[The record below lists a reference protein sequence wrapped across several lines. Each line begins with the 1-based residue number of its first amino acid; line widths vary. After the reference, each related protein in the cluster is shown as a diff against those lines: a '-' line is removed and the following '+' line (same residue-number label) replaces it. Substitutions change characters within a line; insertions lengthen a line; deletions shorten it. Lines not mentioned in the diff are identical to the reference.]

1 VLTWSEGLAS
11 PNRSPGLRRAIV
23 ATLRLGTRGSTLAR
37 RQTELVSQALAAT
50 HPGIAIE
57 TVEVRTEGDR
67 RQDVPLEEMGGQG
80 VFVKEIEQ
88 RLLTGEIDIA
98 VHSLKDM
105 PSELPAGLTLGA
117 LLPRGDVRDALVGR
131 DGLDLAGL
139 TAGARIGSD
148 SRRRA
153 VQLMALRP
161 DIEVVSIRGNVDTRL
176 RKVDAGEYDA
186 VALAVAGLE
195 RLGLGD
201 RATQV
206 FSEREVLP
214 AAGQGAIAVE
224 CRTDDVE
231 TMGLLA
237 VIDDPSTRIATDAER
252 AFLRAMGAGC
262 RLPIA
267 AYATVDEGRL
277 RLEAMIADDA
287 GKMFRGA
294 ASGSVE
300 SAENLGSSLAHRLRI
315 EARV

>member
-1 VLTWSEGLAS
+1 M
-11 PNRSPGLRRAIV
+11 
-23 ATLRLGTRGSTLAR
+23 ATIRLGTRGSALAR
-37 RQTELVSQALAAT
+37 RQTELVSQALTTA
-50 HPGIAIE
+50 HPGILIE

-105 PSELPAGLTLGA
+105 PSDLPAGLTIGA
-117 LLPRGDVRDALVGR
+117 LMPRGDVRDALVGR
-131 DGLDLAGL
+131 DGLDLDGL
-139 TAGARIGSD
+139 PARARIGSD

-161 DIEVVSIRGNVDTRL
+161 DIDVVSIRGNVDTRL

-195 RLGLGD
+195 RLGLGG

-224 CRTDDVE
+224 CRAADVE
-231 TMGLLA
+231 TLELLA
-237 VIDDPSTRIATDAER
+237 AIDDSPTRAATDAER

-267 AYATVDEGRL
+267 AYATVDEGTL

-287 GKMFRGA
+287 GKMYRGA

-300 SAENLGSSLAHRLRI
+300 SAEH
-315 EARV
+315 

>member
-1 VLTWSEGLAS
+1 VT
-11 PNRSPGLRRAIV
+11 
-23 ATLRLGTRGSTLAR
+23 TLRLGARGSALAR
-37 RQTELVSQALAAT
+37 RQTELVSQALVAA
-50 HPGIAIE
+50 HPDTVVE

-117 LLPRGDVRDALVGR
+117 LLPRGDVRDVLVGR
-131 DGLDLAGL
+131 GGLDLTGL
-139 TAGARIGSD
+139 PAGARIGSD

-153 VQLMALRP
+153 VQLTALRP

-214 AAGQGAIAVE
+214 AAGQGAIAIE
-224 CRTDDVE
+224 CRAADTE
-231 TMGLLA
+231 TLGLLA
-237 VIDDPSTRIATDAER
+237 AIDDAATRAATDAER
-252 AFLRAMGAGC
+252 AFLRSMGAGC

-267 AYATVDEGRL
+267 AYATVDEGTL
-277 RLEAMIADDA
+277 RVEAMIADDA
-287 GKMFRGA
+287 GKMYRGA

-300 SAENLGSSLAHRLRI
+300 SAEYLGSSLAERLRI
-315 EARV
+315 EAHV